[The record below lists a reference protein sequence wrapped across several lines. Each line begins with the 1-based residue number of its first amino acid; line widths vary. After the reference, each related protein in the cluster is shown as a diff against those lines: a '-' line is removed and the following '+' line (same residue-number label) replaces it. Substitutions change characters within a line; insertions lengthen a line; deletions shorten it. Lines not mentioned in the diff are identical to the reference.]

1 MARKPVGLPPG
12 IEIRG
17 DSLRIRFTWNG
28 ERRGETLAHP
38 PTAQGIR
45 AASRVRDQVVNLIR
59 HNLLDEE
66 KYAEIFPGS
75 EVAKRSAETIP
86 SLGDYTQMWL
96 NSRHIVK
103 GTRDNYVS
111 TLNLYWMPYLGL
123 RRIDM
128 ITPTMLR
135 GVISQIQWT
144 SAGVKR
150 NAIIKLASIF
160 KTAVLDGLI
169 TKNPTASLDKPTA
182 VKKVVDPYTRA
193 EAEAIIEHL
202 YATCQKYAQIYA
214 AFFEFS
220 FFTGVR
226 PGEAMGLQWQDI
238 NLEERTA
245 TIQRIIVDRQPADRT
260 KTKYH
265 RVVLLNDRAL
275 NALRQAQRLADL
287 RRMASKS
294 AYPTSPFVFQPSK
307 GGLWINEPSVTIRH
321 FKSALKALDI
331 RERRQY
337 DTRHTYATMC
347 LMAGMNPAFIAN
359 QLGHSVE
366 MLLSTYAKWIS
377 SSSDWRELEK
387 LPPRVELAQ
396 NWPKTDERA

>member
-1 MARKPVGLPPG
+1 MDTAR
-12 IEIRG
+12 
-17 DSLRIRFTWNG
+17 S
-28 ERRGETLAHP
+28 
-38 PTAQGIR
+38 
-45 AASRVRDQVVNLIR
+45 
-59 HNLLDEE
+59 
-66 KYAEIFPGS
+66 
-75 EVAKRSAETIP
+75 P
-86 SLGDYTQMWL
+86 SGL

-135 GVISQIQWT
+135 RVISQIQWT

-182 VKKVVDPYTRA
+182 VKKVVEPYTRA

-214 AFFEFS
+214 AFFEFC
-220 FFTGVR
+220 FFTGLR

-245 TIQRIIVDRQPADRT
+245 TIQRIIVDRKPADRT

-275 NALRQAQRLADL
+275 NALRQA
-287 RRMASKS
+287 
-294 AYPTSPFVFQPSK
+294 
-307 GGLWINEPSVTIRH
+307 
-321 FKSALKALDI
+321 
-331 RERRQY
+331 
-337 DTRHTYATMC
+337 
-347 LMAGMNPAFIAN
+347 
-359 QLGHSVE
+359 
-366 MLLSTYAKWIS
+366 
-377 SSSDWRELEK
+377 
-387 LPPRVELAQ
+387 
-396 NWPKTDERA
+396 

>member
-12 IEIRG
+12 VEIRG

-38 PTAQGIR
+38 PTAQGIK
-45 AASRVRDQVVNLIR
+45 AACRVRDQVVSLIR
-59 HNLLDEE
+59 HGLLDDE
-66 KYAEIFPGS
+66 KYAELFPGS
-75 EVAKRSAETIP
+75 DLARQVADAIP
-86 SLGDYTQMWL
+86 SLGAYTQMWL
-96 NSRHIVK
+96 DSRHIVE
-103 GTRDNYVS
+103 GTRQNYKS
-111 TLNLYWMPYLGL
+111 TFNLYWMPYLGL

-128 ITPTMLR
+128 ITPTLLR
-135 GVISQIQWT
+135 SVISQIQWT
-144 SAGVKR
+144 SVGVKR
-150 NAIIKLASIF
+150 NAIIKLSSVF

-169 TKNPTASLDKPTA
+169 AKNPTASLDKPKA

-193 EAEAIIEHL
+193 EAEAIIAHL
-202 YATCQKYAQIYA
+202 YGSLRKYSQIYA
-214 AFFEFS
+214 AFFEFC

-226 PGEAMGLQWQDI
+226 PGEAMGLQWDDVD
-238 NLEERTA
+238 LEERTA
-245 TIQRIIVDRQPADRT
+245 VIRRIIINRAPQERT
-260 KTKYH
+260 KTKNH
-265 RVVLLNDRAL
+265 RTILLNERAL
-275 NALRQAQRLADL
+275 NAVSQARRVANLK
-287 RRMASKS
+287 RMASKS
-294 AYPTSPFVFQPSK
+294 ANPVSPFVFQPSK

-321 FKSALKALDI
+321 FKAALKALNI